1 MMTRRTFGTVLVAGL
16 AFGALADAQ
25 WVWHPGDYALWH
37 GNRVQAR
44 RLERGSRLAPFW
56 PQYAPHTCVT
66 FDMDVDLKQPETVEV
81 YADGQMA
88 LSVSRGYETT
98 YGTVMAATNQF
109 VLPAGKSR
117 ISARIQNSERPPAF
131 FLRGPT
137 VETRADTVVVEAT
150 GSAVKI
156 PVACESRFN
165 APDRTP
171 WTWTPQTRPVAPTA
185 TRRVK
190 ERQVFA
196 DFGEETYGFARLAG
210 IRGTGY
216 AKVIYAESE
225 PEALDEADGH
235 VDSWEIVRLASDTW
249 RSDVPHGFRY
259 LHVIPLDKG
268 LEIGEVSMDF
278 EVSPAKSARGRF
290 RCSDDRLNKIWDVS
304 AHTLALTSREVFI
317 EGVKRD
323 HWVWSGDAVQSFLM
337 NYYLAADDDLVK
349 RSLWTL
355 RGGDPVQRHI
365 NTIMDYTFYW
375 FIAVRDYW
383 LYSGDRTFLR
393 QIYPAMESLM
403 TWVCGRLDANGRP
416 CDRPGDWMFIDWAPK
431 PLPNHGGVCAFE
443 QMLFVR
449 ALESLA
455 DVAREVGSADAAT
468 RHAARAARLRD
479 EIVPLWWDDAKGGLL
494 HLLRTDGTRDPMLTR
509 YANMFGLFYDY
520 FDAARRARVVRDVLL
535 NDAVM
540 KIQTP
545 YMRFYELEALARVG
559 ERARVLDEIRAYWG
573 GMLDLGATA
582 FWELYNPTETG
593 AQHYAMYG
601 RPYGKSLCHA
611 WGASPIYLL
620 GRYYLGVEPTKPGFA
635 EYTVAPDAAGLAWME
650 GVVPTPRGDV
660 RVDVRDGK
668 VRVVGNGGLGTLRWK
683 GRTFPI
689 APHATVEVGD

>member
-1 MMTRRTFGTVLVAGL
+1 MKLCKLTTMAIAAGL
-16 AFGALADAQ
+16 ALGALADAV

-44 RLERGSRLAPFW
+44 RLERGGRLAPFW

-66 FDMDVDLKQPETVEV
+66 FGMWVELRQAETVEV
-81 YADGQMA
+81 YADGEMA
-88 LSVSRGYETT
+88 LSVSQGYKDT
-98 YGTVMAATNQF
+98 YNTAMAATNRIA
-109 VLPAGKSR
+109 LPAGKTW
-117 ISARIQNSERPPAF
+117 ISARVQNDRRPPAF
-131 FLRGPT
+131 FMRGPT
-137 VETRADTVVVEAT
+137 VQSNSGTVVAESTGTGVQLPAECEA
-150 GSAVKI
+150 
-156 PVACESRFN
+156 RFN
-165 APDRTP
+165 APDKTP
-171 WTWTPQTRPVAPTA
+171 WTWTPATRPVAPVA

-190 ERQVFA
+190 DRQILS
-196 DFGEETYGFARLAG
+196 DFGQETYGFARVDG
-210 IRGTGY
+210 VRGSGH

-225 PEALDEADGH
+225 PEALDEVDGH
-235 VDSWEIVRLASDTW
+235 VDSWEIVNMSAGSW

-259 LHVIPLDKG
+259 LHVIPLDG
-268 LEIGEVSMDF
+268 DLQVGSVSMDF
-278 EVSPAKSARGRF
+278 EESPAKPARGSF
-290 RCSDDRLNKIWDVS
+290 RCSDERLNRIWDVS

-337 NYYLAADDDLVK
+337 NYYLAADEDLVK

-355 RGGDPVQRHI
+355 RGGDPVYRHV
-365 NTIMDYTFYW
+365 NSIMDYTFYW

-393 QIYPAMESLM
+393 QIYPPMESLM
-403 TWVCGRLDANGRP
+403 AWVCGRLDANGRP

-431 PLPNHGGVCAFE
+431 ALPNRGGVCAFE

-455 DVAREVGSADAAT
+455 DVAREVGKNDAAKGY
-468 RHAARAARLRD
+468 ADRAARLRD

-494 HLLRTDGTRDPMLTR
+494 HLLRSDGTRHPMVTR
-509 YANMFGLFYDY
+509 YANMFGLFYGY
-520 FDAARRARVVRDVLL
+520 FDDARRDRVVRDVLL
-535 NDAVM
+535 NDSVM

-545 YMRFYELEALARVG
+545 YMRFYELEALARIG
-559 ERARVLDEIRAYWG
+559 KRAHVLDEIRSYWG

-582 FWELYNPTETG
+582 FWELYNPAEKG
-593 AQHYAMYG
+593 DRHYAMYG

-635 EYTVAPDAAGLAWME
+635 EYAVAPDAAGLAWME

-660 RVDVRDGK
+660 RVSVRDGK
-668 VRVVGNGGLGTLRWK
+668 VRVVGNGGRGTLRWK
-683 GRTFPI
+683 GRELAI
-689 APHATVEVGD
+689 APSATVEAE